1 MRWRVWGI
9 KKRQVFFSLN
19 FGQTV
24 KAVVMEDNTLPEN
37 HLRVTITQ
45 PHHMNM
51 DPTTKNKR
59 KKTKNNCREMRPRYI
74 YPCLIQKPTPLKQT
88 GQNRP
93 GRKCKTHPKLHTKK
107 NRAHEYTCQQERHA
121 KNKSKIVRKIEAVH
135 G

>member
-1 MRWRVWGI
+1 VARAVEGVGN
-9 KKRQVFFSLN
+9 KKRQVFFSLH

-88 GQNRP
+88 DQVENARRTQSYT
-93 GRKCKTHPKLHTKK
+93 RKKTRHMNTRVSKRGTQKINQKL
-107 NRAHEYTCQQERHA
+107 
-121 KNKSKIVRKIEAVH
+121 
-135 G
+135 